1 MSRPDSPEVDET
13 PFFDSVDELQQH
25 VSPENSPGRSSI
37 LYDVVYGINV
47 QDILKLKSAALN
59 TISGVNMTP
68 KRQLLKVKGL
78 SEAKVEKIK
87 EAVRKGSSF
96 ATGLEVQDKR
106 RRVLLISTGSKSVD
120 AMLGGDYFYFRNPPT
135 IVSLCIFQGGIMSQS
150 ISEVYGEFRTG
161 KTQLAHTMSVV
172 AQLPPE
178 LGGASGKVAY
188 IDTERTFRP
197 DRVGSIAERFGVDGS
212 DSDQ

>member
-1 MSRPDSPEVDET
+1 MTKLSMM
-13 PFFDSVDELQQH
+13 
-25 VSPENSPGRSSI
+25 I
-37 LYDVVYGINV
+37 LIFV
-47 QDILKLKSAALN
+47 Q
-59 TISGVNMTP
+59 
-68 KRQLLKVKGL
+68 
-78 SEAKVEKIK
+78 
-87 EAVRKGSSF
+87 GSSF

-150 ISEVYGEFRTG
+150 ISEGKLLHIGWIDLPQRLYSVYGEFRTG

-178 LGGASGKVAY
+178 LGGASGKVIFYLTNSRRMIINFWKVAY

-197 DRVGSIAERFGVDGS
+197 DRIGSIAERFGVDGS

>member
-1 MSRPDSPEVDET
+1 MT
-13 PFFDSVDELQQH
+13 KLSV
-25 VSPENSPGRSSI
+25 VI
-37 LYDVVYGINV
+37 LIFV
-47 QDILKLKSAALN
+47 Q
-59 TISGVNMTP
+59 
-68 KRQLLKVKGL
+68 
-78 SEAKVEKIK
+78 
-87 EAVRKGSSF
+87 GSSF

-150 ISEVYGEFRTG
+150 ISEGKLLLIGWINPPQRLYSVYGEFRTG

-178 LGGASGKVAY
+178 LGGASGKVIFY
-188 IDTERTFRP
+188 LTNSRRMIINF
-197 DRVGSIAERFGVDGS
+197 
-212 DSDQ
+212 